1 MVNSYFKLKNLQ
13 NFLLCLGLSMLGF
26 SCTAQD
32 IISLCKQYPIVTQ
45 QHDTIPLNPE
55 VRYGKLDNGFTY
67 YLLKNDNPENK
78 IHMRLV
84 VKAGRMHEDKD
95 QLEYAHLLEHLVV
108 GSTKHFPSVH
118 DFMNTVGGYS
128 NAGAENR
135 YTNYYAK
142 IPSDEKFVIKKAL
155 QLLRD
160 WAQGNE
166 YQPDQIEVQR
176 AAVEGESRNLNPH
189 GQWVG
194 EKIEIETLDNLSYE
208 IYEDKEHIQ
217 NLRNFNYKALM
228 RFYKDWYR
236 PDLEAAIIVGN
247 INPDTIEAEIK
258 QLFSDLKIPE
268 KKKDAN
274 ARVLNHKIKLK
285 GENFFSTVND
295 TTSDELA
302 LNIIHTAPNF
312 AQAPNSTKD
321 YKNMLV
327 QQLYTLMIH
336 KKEDLLKQQFNPPF
350 KNFQTKYGVNHLPD
364 WQLKGFLMNLKLDS
378 NNIEQQ
384 KSDFQNGLIAW
395 KRMQTGF
402 NENELEAAKE
412 FLIQEYD
419 NESHLNSSSLA
430 KELEIHFVYGKAAPK
445 PEVKI
450 NIISTILADI
460 DLNDIQYY
468 QQRYENLNRNVH
480 YIFFK
485 GRGVNV
491 PNEKALKQWI
501 QEVDT
506 MSLKPIIE
514 KKPIHSLT
522 DFVKIPIS
530 KEKKVV
536 RETENMIGVTTINMA
551 NGVKLILKPTKPRK
565 KMFGNQVSIQAF
577 RPNRVPMENRQA
589 YLSAKIAPE
598 LIQYSGAGPFNKF
611 ELDRFKEEKGIEL
624 RFRNT
629 TDNQMIYGQS
639 KLQELPEFFNLLYLY
654 FDQPRKDQEG
664 FEAWKAMKKEELD
677 GKAQRGSENFITE
690 KIKYVWYPELP
701 HLKMEDLK
709 TMNMDGLLQSFK
721 KWNSGIEDFTFIV
734 TGDFDKN
741 EIAPLLVKT
750 LSAFPVVKE
759 KNKLITYK
767 QYLKFPLQK
776 MEHSL
781 EYKSIDQVFT
791 NIYFPVKVPKDLK
804 TEIVLQLLNDALH
817 KEVYKRLRNGCYA
830 PSAIGEWLD
839 YNNGIFAFHI
849 QFDSALGNEDR
860 MREYAMEAFRTVK
873 DKGVDGEWLKLAAS
887 NELRSFE
894 RKFESFGYFN
904 LWPDYLQSNLEK
916 GKDPEFNILTTGTLL
931 EHFIDSKDLN
941 TAAKK
946 YLIEDYKQVFL
957 GYPED
962 YEIN

>member
-1 MVNSYFKLKNLQ
+1 MNFKLYI
-13 NFLLCLGLSMLGF
+13 FLFL
-26 SCTAQD
+26 
-32 IISLCKQYPIVTQ
+32 IISGVGHVKSQNQKLIQQY
-45 QHDTIPLNPE
+45 DTIPLNPE

-95 QLEYAHLLEHLVV
+95 QLEYAHLLEHLVA
-108 GSTKHFPSVH
+108 GSTKHFPVVN
-118 DFMNTVGGYS
+118 DFISSVGGYK
-128 NAGAENR
+128 NANIGSR
-135 YTNYYAK
+135 FTRYYAK
-142 IPSDEKFVIKKAL
+142 IPADDRQGLKQGL

-160 WAQGNE
+160 WAQGNK

-176 AAVEGESRNLNPH
+176 AAVEGEFRNSNPH
-189 GQWVG
+189 RQWVG
-194 EKIEIETLDNLSYE
+194 KKIEIETLKNLSYI
-208 IYEDKEHIQ
+208 IYDDKKHID
-217 NLRNFNYKALM
+217 NLRNFNSKAFA

-274 ARVLNHKIKLK
+274 ARVLNHTIKLI
-285 GENFFSTVND
+285 GENFFTTVND
-295 TTSDELA
+295 STSDELA

-327 QQLYTLMIH
+327 QQLYNLMIEE
-336 KKEDLLKQQFNPPF
+336 KEDQLKQQFNPPF
-350 KNFQTKYGVNHLPD
+350 ENFVTNHGVNQLPD
-364 WQLKGFLMNLKLDS
+364 WQLKGFLMNLNLDS
-378 NNIEQQ
+378 DNIEQQ
-384 KSDFQNGLIAW
+384 KSEFQRGLIAW

-402 NENELEAAKE
+402 DENELEAAKE
-412 FLIQEYD
+412 ILIQEYHD
-419 NESHLNSSSLA
+419 ESHLNSSSLA
-430 KELEIHFVYGKAAPK
+430 KELEMHFLYGKAAPN
-445 PEVKI
+445 PEIKV

-460 DLNDIQYY
+460 DLNDIQDYL
-468 QQRYENLNRNVH
+468 QRYENLGDNVH

-491 PNEKALKQWI
+491 PNEKVLKQWI

-514 KKPIHSLT
+514 KKPLHSLA

-530 KEKKVV
+530 KEKKVI
-536 RETENMIGVTTINMA
+536 RETENMIGVTTIEMA
-551 NGVKLILKPTKPRK
+551 NGLKLILKPTKPRK
-565 KMFGNQVSIQAF
+565 KMFENQVSIQAF
-577 RPNRVPMENRQA
+577 RPNSVPLENRRE
-589 YLSAKIAPE
+589 YLSAKIVPE
-598 LIQYSGAGPFNKF
+598 LVQYTGAGPFNKF
-611 ELDRFKEEKGIEL
+611 ELDRFKKEKGMEL
-624 RFRNT
+624 RFRTT
-629 TDNQMIYGQS
+629 TDNQMIYGET
-639 KLQELPEFFNLLYLY
+639 KLEELPEFFNLLYLY
-654 FDQPRKDQEG
+654 LDQPRKDQEG
-664 FEAWKAMKKEELD
+664 FEAWKAIKKEELE
-677 GKAQRGSENFITE
+677 GKAIKGSENFITE
-690 KIKYVWYPELP
+690 KIEYVWYPELP
-701 HLKMEDLK
+701 HLKMEDLN

-721 KWNSGIEDFTFIV
+721 KWNSGIEDFTLIV

-741 EIAPLLVKT
+741 EITPLLVNT
-750 LSAFPVVKE
+750 LSAFPVVND
-759 KNKLITYK
+759 KNKIVTTK
-767 QYLKFPLQK
+767 QNLKFPLQK

-781 EYKSIDQVFT
+781 EYKNVNQVYT
-791 NIYFPVKVPKDLK
+791 DIYFPVKVPKDLK
-804 TEIVLQLLNDALH
+804 TEIVLQLLNDALY
-817 KEVYKRLRNGCYA
+817 KEVYKRLRNGCYSPKA
-830 PSAIGEWLD
+830 TGEWLD
-839 YNNGIFAFHI
+839 YKNGIFAFHI

-860 MREYAMEAFRTVK
+860 MREYAMEAFRAVK
-873 DKGVDGEWLKLAAS
+873 EKRFDGEWLKATAS
-887 NELRSFE
+887 NELRAFE